1 MILTEDEKKELI
13 RLLFIASMTESD
25 RMNEQGVQNALFFIK
40 KLKENPPLTD
50 THANWKYTTQIHIW
64 PIGAEISI
72 RWTGQDGE
80 TDRGG

>member
-25 RMNEQGVQNALFFIK
+25 RMNEQGIQNALFFIK

-50 THANWKYTTQIHIW
+50 THAN
-64 PIGAEISI
+64 
-72 RWTGQDGE
+72 
-80 TDRGG
+80 